1 MTKPVTEVAVI
12 VSDLHA
18 GSSVALCPPE
28 GTRTDDGQEVKPSK
42 FQRWIWERYEMFWA
56 RAQAVKAQHKGCRT
70 TVVGNGDIF
79 EGNHHGTQQI
89 MAPGKDAQAYIASR
103 LFDPVEAFQPDR
115 VFIVRGT
122 EVHVGP
128 SGSDEEALAK
138 ALSNRLP
145 IVRDPETHLW
155 SYWHLR
161 LLLND
166 RLLDFQ
172 HHTNVGGL
180 PWTAPGAI
188 ARLAF
193 RIWVEHTERN
203 RRAPDLAI
211 RSHRHQYR
219 DSFGA
224 HRTRAIVTPAWQGK
238 TGFAHKVVPESIADM
253 GGLIITIPPTGPY
266 HVEPVLF
273 PPDEPKPWAPK

>member
-1 MTKPVTEVAVI
+1 MSKPVPELI
-12 VSDLHA
+12 VVKSDLHA
-18 GSSVALCPPE
+18 GSTVAVCPPE
-28 GTRTDDGQEVKPSK
+28 GTRTDDGQEVKPSPLQK
-42 FQRWIWERYEMFWA
+42 WIWERYERFYQ
-56 RAQAVKAQHKGCRT
+56 RALAVKKSLKGCRV
-70 TVVGNGDIF
+70 TVVGNGDMF
-79 EGNHHGTQQI
+79 EGNHHGTQQV

-103 LFDPVEAFQPDR
+103 LFDPVEALQPDR
-115 VFIVRGT
+115 LYIVRGT

-138 ALSNRLP
+138 TLSARLP
-145 IVRDPETHLW
+145 VVRDPVTHLW

-161 LLLND
+161 LLVND
-166 RLLDFQ
+166 TLLDFQ

-193 RIWVEHTERN
+193 RIWVEHTERGW
-203 RRAPDLAI
+203 RPPDLAI

-219 DSFGA
+219 DSYGA
-224 HRTRAIVTPAWQGK
+224 HKTRAIVTPAWQAK
-238 TGFAHKVVPESIADM
+238 TAFGHKVVPESIADM
-253 GGLIITIPPTGPY
+253 GGLLITIPPAGPY

-273 PPDEPKPWAPK
+273 PPDEPTPLRS